1 MVHATF
7 AINSGIYIL
16 IKAASIFDI
25 NILEKKVIF
34 ELYDSFKI
42 HLVHL
47 MGQRCRLD
55 CMLGYP

>member
-42 HLVHL
+42 HLV
-47 MGQRCRLD
+47 
-55 CMLGYP
+55 PSN